1 MTSSSSFLSLRG
13 IGKSFGATRV
23 LDGIDLDIE
32 PGEFVCLLGPS
43 GCGKTTLLRIVCGIE
58 RADSGQILLGGQDI
72 AGLPPAA
79 RGFGVVFQSYALFP
93 NLTAAQN
100 IAYGLHPT
108 GALARE
114 MAKRSREMLD
124 LVGLT
129 AHADKYPVQ
138 LSGGQQQRI
147 ALARAL
153 APNPRLLLLDEPLSA
168 LDAQVRASLRSE
180 IRALQKRL
188 GIVTIMVTHDQE
200 EALSMADRVVLM
212 HNGRIEQAG
221 TPDELYR
228 QPRTR
233 FVAGF
238 VGRMNM
244 LPATVLADGK
254 VRVRDS
260 ELFCAPGNLSV
271 GSQATVGIRP
281 EHVVVSRFGSEL
293 GANSFA
299 ARLLDTEFFGNRTSA
314 RLACEPWAS
323 RSKPSCLPMRAAVAA
338 SLGAQQHGAYPV
350 AFECAVCVGAL
361 RWGLCLL
368 FAPLV
373 QGAIPPTR
381 YLFANVPRPSAS
393 SFISR
398 KGTASA

>member
-1 MTSSSSFLSLRG
+1 MSFLSLRG

-23 LDGIDLDIE
+23 LDGIDLDIDA
-32 PGEFVCLLGPS
+32 GEFVCLLGPS
-43 GCGKTTLLRIVCGIE
+43 GCGKTTLLRILCGIE
-58 RADSGQILLGGQDI
+58 RADTGQLLLDGRDI

-114 MAKRSREMLD
+114 MARRAKEMLD
-124 LVGLT
+124 LVGLA

-168 LDAQVRASLRSE
+168 LDAQVRATLRSE

-228 QPRTR
+228 RPRSR

-244 LPATVLADGK
+244 LDATVLHDGR
-254 VRVRDS
+254 VRVQGS
-260 ELFCAPGNLSV
+260 ELCCEAAELAALDV
-271 GSQATVGIRP
+271 GARATIGIRP
-281 EHVVVSRFGSEL
+281 EHVVIRRFGDH
-293 GANSFA
+293 GDGGGVNSFA
-299 ARLLDTEFFGNRTSA
+299 ARLLDTEFFGNRTAA
-314 RLACEPWAS
+314 RLACEPLGIEIEAE
-323 RSKPSCLPMRAAVAA
+323 LPAAHLA
-338 SLGAQQHGAYPV
+338 GD
-350 AFECAVCVGAL
+350 
-361 RWGLCLL
+361 
-368 FAPLV
+368 PLV
-373 QGAIPPTR
+373 PSSMVHIQ
-381 YLFANVPRPSAS
+381 LPRHALSVLAH
-393 SFISR
+393 
-398 KGTASA
+398 

>member
-1 MTSSSSFLSLRG
+1 VVEALRVEVGKEADVTQRTEMTTRFLSLRG
-13 IGKSFGATRV
+13 IEKSFGASRV

-58 RADSGQILLGGQDI
+58 RADRGQILLGGQDI

-138 LSGGQQQRI
+138 LSGGQQQRV

-168 LDAQVRASLRSE
+168 LDAQVRASLRGE

-212 HNGRIEQAG
+212 HDGRIEQAG

-244 LPATVLADGK
+244 LPATIVADGK
-254 VRVRDS
+254 VRVRDA
-260 ELFCAPGNLSV
+260 ELFCAPGDLCI

-281 EHVVVSRFGSEL
+281 EHVVVKRFGAEL

-314 RLACEPWAS
+314 RLACEPLGIEIEAELPADAHS
-323 RSKPSCLPMRAAVAA
+323 R
-338 SLGAQQHGAYPV
+338 G
-350 AFECAVCVGAL
+350 EE
-361 RWGLCLL
+361 
-368 FAPLV
+368 PLV
-373 QGAIPPTR
+373 
-381 YLFANVPRPSAS
+381 PSSMVHIQLPLNALS
-393 SFISR
+393 VL
-398 KGTASA
+398 AH

>member
-1 MTSSSSFLSLRG
+1 MTSFLSLRG

-58 RADSGQILLGGQDI
+58 RADGGQFLLGGQDI

-124 LVGLT
+124 LVGLA

-138 LSGGQQQRI
+138 LSGGQQQRV

-180 IRALQKRL
+180 IRSLQKRL

-271 GSQATVGIRP
+271 GAQATVGIRP
-281 EHVVVSRFGSEL
+281 EHVVVKRFGSEL
-293 GANSFA
+293 GTNSFA
-299 ARLLDTEFFGNRTSA
+299 ARLVDTEFFGNRTSA
-314 RLACEPWAS
+314 RLSCEPLGIEIEAE
-323 RSKPSCLPMRAAVAA
+323 LPADARN
-338 SLGAQQHGAYPV
+338 GGD
-350 AFECAVCVGAL
+350 E
-361 RWGLCLL
+361 
-368 FAPLV
+368 PLV
-373 QGAIPPTR
+373 
-381 YLFANVPRPSAS
+381 PSSMVHIQLPLNALS
-393 SFISR
+393 VL
-398 KGTASA
+398 AH

>member
-1 MTSSSSFLSLRG
+1 MTSFLSLRG
-13 IGKSFGATRV
+13 IGKSFGASRV
-23 LDGIDLDIE
+23 LDGIDLDVE

-58 RADSGQILLGGQDI
+58 HADRGRLLLNGQDI
-72 AGLPPAA
+72 AGQPPAA

-114 MAKRSREMLD
+114 MARRSREMLD
-124 LVGLT
+124 LVGLA

-138 LSGGQQQRI
+138 LSGGQQQRV

-168 LDAQVRASLRSE
+168 LDAQVRASLRGE

-212 HNGRIEQAG
+212 HDGRIEQAG
-221 TPDELYR
+221 SPGELYHR
-228 QPRTR
+228 PRTR
-233 FVAGF
+233 FVASF

-244 LPATVLADGK
+244 LPATVLAGDK

-260 ELFCAPGNLSV
+260 ELRCAPGALQV
-271 GSQATVGIRP
+271 GAQATVGIRP
-281 EHVVVSRFGSEL
+281 EHVVVRRFGDGL

-299 ARLLDTEFFGNRTSA
+299 ARLLGTEFLGNRTAA
-314 RLACEPWAS
+314 RLACEPLGIEIEAELPPDH
-323 RSKPSCLPMRAAVAA
+323 RTDETLVPSSMVHIELP
-338 SLGAQQHGAYPV
+338 QH
-350 AFECAVCVGAL
+350 AL
-361 RWGLCLL
+361 SVL
-368 FAPLV
+368 AH
-373 QGAIPPTR
+373 
-381 YLFANVPRPSAS
+381 
-393 SFISR
+393 
-398 KGTASA
+398 

>member
-1 MTSSSSFLSLRG
+1 MTSFLSLRG
-13 IGKSFGATRV
+13 IQKSFGTTRV

-58 RADSGQILLGGQDI
+58 RADSGQILLGGQNI

-124 LVGLT
+124 LVGLA

-180 IRALQKRL
+180 IRSLQKRL

-233 FVAGF
+233 FAAGF

-244 LPATVLADGK
+244 LLATVLAEGK

-260 ELFCAPGNLSV
+260 ELFCTPSNLGTLSV

-281 EHVVVSRFGSEL
+281 EHVVVKRFGTEL

-314 RLACEPWAS
+314 RLACEPLGIEIEAE
-323 RSKPSCLPMRAAVAA
+323 LPADARY
-338 SLGAQQHGAYPV
+338 GG
-350 AFECAVCVGAL
+350 EE
-361 RWGLCLL
+361 
-368 FAPLV
+368 PLV
-373 QGAIPPTR
+373 
-381 YLFANVPRPSAS
+381 PSSMVHIQLPLNALS
-393 SFISR
+393 IL
-398 KGTASA
+398 AH

>member
-1 MTSSSSFLSLRG
+1 MSFLSLRG

-23 LDGIDLDIE
+23 LDGIDLDVE

-58 RADSGQILLGGQDI
+58 HADAGKLQLNGQDI
-72 AGLPPAA
+72 GGLPPAA

-93 NLTAAQN
+93 NLTASQN
-100 IAYGLHPT
+100 IAYGLQPT

-114 MAKRSREMLD
+114 IAKRSREMLD
-124 LVGLT
+124 LVGLA

-138 LSGGQQQRI
+138 LSGGQQQRV

-168 LDAQVRASLRSE
+168 LDAQVRASLRGE

-188 GIVTIMVTHDQE
+188 GVVTIMVTHDQE

-212 HNGRIEQAG
+212 HDGRIEQAG
-221 TPDELYR
+221 TPGELYHR
-228 QPRTR
+228 PRTR
-233 FVAGF
+233 FVASF

-244 LPATVLADGK
+244 LPATVLPDGK

-260 ELFCAPGNLSV
+260 ELLCPSGDV
-271 GSQATVGIRP
+271 GVGAQATVGIRP
-281 EHVVVSRFGSEL
+281 EHVVVRRFGDDV

-299 ARLLDTEFFGNRTSA
+299 ARLLATEFFGNRTAA
-314 RLACEPWAS
+314 RLACEPLGIEIEAD
-323 RSKPSCLPMRAAVAA
+323 LPVDHRAVD
-338 SLGAQQHGAYPV
+338 
-350 AFECAVCVGAL
+350 
-361 RWGLCLL
+361 
-368 FAPLV
+368 PLV
-373 QGAIPPTR
+373 
-381 YLFANVPRPSAS
+381 PSSMVHIQLPQHALS
-393 SFISR
+393 VLAR
-398 KGTASA
+398 

>member
-1 MTSSSSFLSLRG
+1 MTSSSFLSLRG

-124 LVGLT
+124 LVGLA

-260 ELFCAPGNLSV
+260 ELFCAPGSLSV
-271 GSQATVGIRP
+271 GSPATVGIRP
-281 EHVVVSRFGSEL
+281 EHVVVKRFGTEL

-314 RLACEPWAS
+314 RLACEPLGIEIEAE
-323 RSKPSCLPMRAAVAA
+323 LPADARGGG
-338 SLGAQQHGAYPV
+338 SD
-350 AFECAVCVGAL
+350 
-361 RWGLCLL
+361 
-368 FAPLV
+368 PLV
-373 QGAIPPTR
+373 PSSMVHIQLPLNA
-381 YLFANVPRPSAS
+381 LSVLAN
-393 SFISR
+393 
-398 KGTASA
+398 